1 MDAALAVFTRAAYYC
16 NDTGACKR
24 FNSIFYFS
32 PLPPLQ
38 KKTCPL
44 IFLSAWKESKLFTVR
59 ML

>member
-38 KKTCPL
+38 KKKN
-44 IFLSAWKESKLFTVR
+44 LSINLPQRLEGK
-59 ML
+59 